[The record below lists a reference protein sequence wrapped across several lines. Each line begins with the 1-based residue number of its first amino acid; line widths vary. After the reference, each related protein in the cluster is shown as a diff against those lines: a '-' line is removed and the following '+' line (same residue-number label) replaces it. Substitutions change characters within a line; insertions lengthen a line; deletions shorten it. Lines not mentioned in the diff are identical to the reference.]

1 MEVTK
6 DGKVLYHIQN
16 MNICSDGSAYDMFLF
31 SDHFP
36 TRKELRKKF
45 AEDFGCDEDD
55 SYVDEFCTS
64 SEIYKLYAEEL

>member
-6 DGKVLYHIQN
+6 NGKVLYHIQN
-16 MNICSDGSAYDMFLF
+16 MNICSDNSAYDMFLF

-36 TRKELRKKF
+36 TKEELRKKF

-55 SYVDEFCTS
+55 AYADEFCTS